1 MTYPPCREGTL
12 EETLNHPGH
21 WEYSTYGHEWPEA
34 PEPEAM
40 RVVKVAHYNS
50 LPEGD
55 TVTLVKDP
63 KLGGGSQVLKAGT
76 KAKNIRLVDGDH
88 QPACKVEGSPMALKT
103 CFVRK
108 ANRT

>member
-40 RVVKVAHYNS
+40 RVVKVAHGNS

-55 TVTLVKDP
+55 KVTLVKDP

-76 KAKNIRLVDGDH
+76 KAKIFASWTAITC
-88 QPACKVEGSPMALKT
+88 QP
-103 CFVRK
+103 VRSR
-108 ANRT
+108 ADRWH

>member
-1 MTYPPCREGTL
+1 MTYSPCREGTL

-21 WEYSTYGHEWPEA
+21 WEYSIYCHRPEA

-40 RVVKVAHYNS
+40 RVGKVAHGNS

-63 KLGGGSQVLKAGT
+63 KLGGGSQILKAGT
-76 KAKNIRLVDGDH
+76 KAKNIRPVDGDH
-88 QPACKVEGSPMALKT
+88 QPACKIEGSPMALKT
-103 CFVRK
+103 CFVRQ